1 MERPQTG
8 GFFSALSTLLS
19 PFIRLLDRPALPQY
33 EGTLTLPSLHQ
44 SVTIQWQSHGIPNV
58 SAANQRDLFFAQGYL
73 HAQERLWQMD
83 MNRRFLTGRMAEVF
97 GNFPLPWRE
106 LTSQFRGRDSGDF
119 DYFMRLIGIRQ
130 AALDSLELL
139 SEDERGCLDAYSE
152 GVNSYIERCGK
163 KPPWEFRLLRYDAE
177 PWRPQ
182 DSLTISKGF
191 SLLVSP
197 ALFTRLNILA
207 LAARLDGQTEKLR
220 SLLPAYPAGEPTTT
234 RALWDWTEGLWR
246 FFNGAF
252 AAADRLGAGQ
262 GSNSWVVAPHRSASG
277 NSLLCNDPH
286 LRLTLPAVWYSMHL
300 RSEPEAAQPDGY
312 EAWGASIPGVPG
324 IQVGHNRWLAW
335 GVTASLCDDVEI
347 YREKIHRLEPD
358 CYLAGHQWRSMV
370 RRDETIRMR
379 GGAAVDRGVRLTR
392 HGPVISD
399 FNAGSRPA
407 ETLAFRWTAHDP
419 SNELRCLLG
428 INRARNWAEFLAAL
442 SHQGAPALNY
452 LYADRQGNIG
462 YSLAGK
468 IPIRPRPP
476 TLLPQ
481 PGWSEQEDWRG
492 YIPFD
497 DLPRIYNPPDGV
509 IANANNRIT
518 DSAYPYYLS
527 RFFEPPYRLRRIE
540 ELLTAKQTFSLRDM
554 EEMQSDCVSLHG
566 RALIES
572 LRADLTM
579 PDDGSRLKAV
589 ADRLLGWSGE
599 CGERSVAATIFHVF
613 HQRLLANLLLPD
625 LGETLFKAYLEI
637 LNQCLAPTDAI
648 LKDPASPWFAER
660 PRSDLVAQSLREA
673 CDELGQKLGEDIESW
688 HWGRLHSLTL
698 NHFLG
703 RLKILRPLLSA
714 GPFFSS
720 GDGTTI
726 NLGHYRHSDP
736 YQHGVGASLRFII
749 DLGPRQRAGFVL
761 SSGQSGHPFSRHYAD
776 QIALWRRHE
785 YLQLDGTEE
794 EMRQWPLL
802 TLTPPT

>member
-234 RALWDWTEGLWR
+234 RALWDSTEGLWR

-399 FNAGSRPA
+399 
-407 ETLAFRWTAHDP
+407 
-419 SNELRCLLG
+419 
-428 INRARNWAEFLAAL
+428 
-442 SHQGAPALNY
+442 
-452 LYADRQGNIG
+452 
-462 YSLAGK
+462 
-468 IPIRPRPP
+468 
-476 TLLPQ
+476 
-481 PGWSEQEDWRG
+481 
-492 YIPFD
+492 
-497 DLPRIYNPPDGV
+497 
-509 IANANNRIT
+509 
-518 DSAYPYYLS
+518 
-527 RFFEPPYRLRRIE
+527 
-540 ELLTAKQTFSLRDM
+540 
-554 EEMQSDCVSLHG
+554 
-566 RALIES
+566 
-572 LRADLTM
+572 
-579 PDDGSRLKAV
+579 
-589 ADRLLGWSGE
+589 
-599 CGERSVAATIFHVF
+599 
-613 HQRLLANLLLPD
+613 
-625 LGETLFKAYLEI
+625 
-637 LNQCLAPTDAI
+637 
-648 LKDPASPWFAER
+648 
-660 PRSDLVAQSLREA
+660 
-673 CDELGQKLGEDIESW
+673 
-688 HWGRLHSLTL
+688 
-698 NHFLG
+698 
-703 RLKILRPLLSA
+703 
-714 GPFFSS
+714 
-720 GDGTTI
+720 
-726 NLGHYRHSDP
+726 
-736 YQHGVGASLRFII
+736 
-749 DLGPRQRAGFVL
+749 
-761 SSGQSGHPFSRHYAD
+761 
-776 QIALWRRHE
+776 
-785 YLQLDGTEE
+785 
-794 EMRQWPLL
+794 
-802 TLTPPT
+802 